1 MEGLGVAANV
11 IAVVNLSAKVL
22 KFCYQYSRDVRDAKD
37 DITRMTRELD
47 NLRDASDRVR
57 ELLDGPDGA
66 RLLAS
71 QQQISKSVG
80 ESESLLRSLHDRL
93 DPGQGRKAMRRIG
106 LRALKWPFESKEAAK
121 IVEDLMRHSQTMTL
135 ALQVDQTYVPI
146 PVCLVKLYSL
156 TDPLTS
162 AITLDTDRKL
172 VLAQLESKVAA
183 GASYNSHANEHNPTC
198 LENTRVDILEH
209 ISNWAHDPS
218 AKAIFWLNGKAGT
231 GKSTISRTV
240 AKSFAANSRLG
251 ATFFFKRG
259 ESDRGNTSKFFP
271 TIAADLARMLPGV
284 ARKVKA
290 AIDRVPAIL
299 RGAMRD
305 QFDELVLE
313 PLSGIPFERRT
324 GPILI
329 VIDALD
335 ECDNEED
342 IKRLIGLFSGANK
355 VRSAQLRIFLTS
367 RPQLPI
373 QLGFGQIEGTYQDL
387 VLHKVSECIIEHDIS
402 TFLEYEL
409 GRLRDE
415 YNSSVP
421 INRRLPPDWPGQ
433 SKVRTLV
440 QMASPLFIFAATACR
455 FIGDR
460 RYGSPNSQLGE
471 ILRVQ
476 TKSQVSKMDA
486 TYLPILNGLVAG
498 IPEDEWSETL
508 RPFRDIVGSIIILQS
523 PLPAAALAQ
532 ILPGYPKGAIEDRLD
547 LLHSVLDIPPSEDR
561 PVRLFHLSFR
571 DFLLDP
577 RKEGKSPFWIDEAK
591 VHAELANNCLRLM
604 DHHLR
609 QDICQVGRPAFP
621 RQHIPAEKLNACLSP
636 AVQYACQYW
645 VYHLEGSANGDGPS
659 CEGVYGFLT
668 RRFLHWIESLSL
680 LGRAFVV
687 RDLIGKLQSHY
698 KVGEHFLVVR
708 VSVC

>member
-1 MEGLGVAANV
+1 MFTNRHLLVA
-11 IAVVNLSAKVL
+11 
-22 KFCYQYSRDVRDAKD
+22 
-37 DITRMTRELD
+37 
-47 NLRDASDRVR
+47 
-57 ELLDGPDGA
+57 
-66 RLLAS
+66 
-71 QQQISKSVG
+71 
-80 ESESLLRSLHDRL
+80 
-93 DPGQGRKAMRRIG
+93 
-106 LRALKWPFESKEAAK
+106 
-121 IVEDLMRHSQTMTL
+121 
-135 ALQVDQTYVPI
+135 
-146 PVCLVKLYSL
+146 
-156 TDPLTS
+156 S
-162 AITLDTDRKL
+162 AITLDIDRKL

-183 GASYNSHANEHNPTC
+183 GASYDSHANEHNPMC
-198 LENTRVDILEH
+198 LQNTRVDILKH
-209 ISNWAHDPS
+209 ISEWAHDPS
-218 AKAIFWLNGKAGT
+218 AKAIFWLNGMAGT

-240 AKSFAANSRLG
+240 AKSFAAKGLLG

-259 ESDRGNTSKFFP
+259 ESDRGSISKLFP

-290 AIDRVPAIL
+290 AIDRNPAIL

-305 QFDELVLE
+305 QFDKLVLE
-313 PLSGIPFERRT
+313 PLSEIPSGRRT

-335 ECDNEED
+335 ECDSEED
-342 IKRLIGLFSGANK
+342 IRRLIGLLSGADK
-355 VRSAQLRIFLTS
+355 VTSAQLRIFLTS
-367 RPQLPI
+367 RPELPI

-421 INRRLPPDWPGQ
+421 TNRWLPPDWPGQ

-460 RYGSPNSQLGE
+460 RYGSPKSQLAE
-471 ILRVQ
+471 VLRVQ
-476 TKSQVSKMDA
+476 TKSQTSKMDA
-486 TYLPILNGLVAG
+486 TYLPVLNGLLAG

-508 RPFRDIVGSIIILQS
+508 RPFRGIVGSIIILQS
-523 PLPAAALAQ
+523 PLPVAALAQ
-532 ILPGYPKGAIEDRLD
+532 ILPAYPKDAIEDRLD

-561 PVRLFHLSFR
+561 PVRLLHLSFR

-621 RQHIPAEKLNACLSP
+621 RQHIPAEKLNVSVFRQLFNTLVNTGYITLKARQTGT
-636 AVQYACQYW
+636 V
-645 VYHLEGSANGDGPS
+645 
-659 CEGVYGFLT
+659 
-668 RRFLHWIESLSL
+668 
-680 LGRAFVV
+680 
-687 RDLIGKLQSHY
+687 
-698 KVGEHFLVVR
+698 LVVR
-708 VSVC
+708 KSTAF